1 MRAGPYIESKY
12 KMEKSMAAYY
22 LQRAMDLEKE
32 ANECRRKAYE
42 CLTRAE
48 WWANDTDILAGR

>member
-1 MRAGPYIESKY
+1 
-12 KMEKSMAAYY
+12 MEKSMAAYY
-22 LQRAMDLEKE
+22 LERALDLEKE

-48 WWANDTDILAGR
+48 WWANDTDMPHNAL